1 MSNPGT
7 EWDPADESS
16 DAELPEELADE
27 GERSINIGSGTID
40 PHEHRPNVFA
50 GGEPEPYVAVLLV
63 ESTSDAPGYEP
74 FYEESFVLLTA
85 ESPDDA
91 QEKAREYGK
100 QHETSYHDE
109 HDQLVTWKLK
119 HVLEVKPVEDATF
132 DDGSELYSRFFR
144 NYSGYRSFEPRLD
157 GEEP

>member
-1 MSNPGT
+1 MNDPGT
-7 EWDPADESS
+7 GSDPLGESDEMAD
-16 DAELPEELADE
+16 ALADE
-27 GERSINIGSGTID
+27 GARSISIGPGTID
-40 PHEHRPNVFA
+40 PHEHRPGPFA
-50 GGEPEPYVAVLLV
+50 RGEPEHYVAVLLV
-63 ESTSDAPGYEP
+63 ESSSDASGYEP

-85 ESPDDA
+85 ESADEA

-100 QHETSYHDE
+100 QHETSYEDE
-109 HDQLVTWKLK
+109 HDRLVTWKLK

-132 DDGSELYSRFFR
+132 DDGAELYSRFFR